1 MKKLLL
7 SFVVLPGAL
16 ATAQVGINTDAPSAT
31 LNVKTKDDAQSPKNL
46 ELENQAGTKLVTV
59 LNNGNVGIGITTPV
73 TPLVVKGEIWG
84 YSNNFANFTASGR
97 EGTSF
102 PGTAYGGDI
111 EHFLEQWSKG
121 INDHS
126 KLDYI
131 KKDQYIVGY
140 MGYDYKG
147 TRDHLLP
154 GEWSA
159 PLGGTGMRIC
169 ADGDHS
175 LNSKPGRIELLTTPT
190 DGIYTQTRMI
200 INNAGNVGVGTAEPS
215 HRVHIKADADPL
227 KLEGLQAGT
236 GETLVVDANGVIK
249 KGVAAS
255 TEASKVA
262 STTAMECNADN
273 RGKMNFIQGADGKS
287 DVFGICMKNANGSY
301 YWGYMVGGNTP
312 TNGTGAFGSGL

>member
-1 MKKLLL
+1 M
-7 SFVVLPGAL
+7 
-16 ATAQVGINTDAPSAT
+16 
-31 LNVKTKDDAQSPKNL
+31 

-59 LNNGNVGIGITTPV
+59 LNNGNVGIGTTIPV

-84 YSNNFANFTASGR
+84 YSTNKVANFTASGR
-97 EGTSF
+97 EGASF
-102 PGTAYGGDI
+102 SGTAYGGDI

-131 KKDQYIVGY
+131 KKDQYIVSY

-154 GEWSA
+154 GDWST
-159 PLGGTGMRIC
+159 PLGGTGMRIY

-175 LNSKPGRIELLTTPT
+175 LNSKPGRIEFLTTPT
-190 DGIYTQTRMI
+190 DGIYSQTRMI

-236 GETLVVDANGVIK
+236 GEALVVGTDGVVKKEAINGIQNQ
-249 KGVAAS
+249 ADMS
-255 TEASKVA
+255 CT
-262 STTAMECNADN
+262 ADN
-273 RGKMNFIQGADGKS
+273 AGKINYTNK
-287 DVFGICMKNANGSY
+287 
-301 YWGYMVGGNTP
+301 
-312 TNGTGAFGSGL
+312 NGTGQFYFCVQSGTEYIWLSIDANSNGIQIHRTGNGVGGVVGD